1 MKKIFAL
8 AIASLMSLGASAQ
21 LISSNTMTYHKEK
34 GKNYN
39 RLGVSYSSISPD
51 VDGADAVSGLSL
63 SWTKGISVS
72 GSLPLFVET
81 GVGATYGFDDPS
93 PLILSVPVNVTYK
106 IPVTSKINIAPLLGV
121 TLNGNLASDDDDMK
135 YFAMGWQVGA
145 NFEFGKFYVGLGY
158 GGGFMDFA
166 NSEDDYDGYYDH
178 GYKYKLNAFSATVGI
193 VF

>member
-39 RLGVSYSSISPD
+39 RVGVSYNSISSD
-51 VDGADAVSGLSL
+51 IDGADAKSGLSL

-93 PLILSVPVNVTYK
+93 PWILSVPVNVTYK

-121 TLNGNLASDDDDMK
+121 TLNGNLASDDDNMK